1 MSCSFSLFSI
11 AFILTGGAQGFLC
24 WLAVIPPST
33 RFPNLTI
40 GNIIICTVFLVSHT
54 TITMAV
60 YLLLLSVRYL
70 EYSPDSTGGSTNI
83 VFTGAPRWS
92 SVVAFV
98 VMSSAYIMPYVVV
111 LLIYWGNGWEGLM
124 NVFVHH
130 HRKKYITHVL
140 PL

>member
-1 MSCSFSLFSI
+1 
-11 AFILTGGAQGFLC
+11 
-24 WLAVIPPST
+24 
-33 RFPNLTI
+33 
-40 GNIIICTVFLVSHT
+40 
-54 TITMAV
+54 MAV

-98 VMSSAYIMPYVVV
+98 VMSGAYIMPYVVV

-124 NVFVHH
+124 NVFIHH
-130 HRKKYITHVL
+130 RRKKYITHVL